1 MSLKDSLFTD
11 SQAKVYAWI
20 FGQPNRSYHLSELTR
35 LTGLASASLQ
45 REVNR
50 MARAGLVTSEMV
62 GNQRRISANMQS
74 PVFEELYQL
83 TRKTMG
89 AEPLL
94 REALRPLSDK
104 IALALIYGS
113 VAKGSDTSA
122 SDIDLLIVSD
132 TVGLGDVLEHCHN
145 VETQLGRKVNPNCYT
160 LAEFNKRR
168 QETDSFVQRV
178 LAQPIILLFG
188 ELHVPHSTR
197 EPRKNRTVKNRKT
210 SQR

>member
-1 MSLKDSLFTD
+1 MSIKDSLFTD
-11 SQAKVYAWI
+11 SQSKVYAWI
-20 FGQPNRSYHLSELTR
+20 FGHPDRSYHLSELAR

-50 MARAGLVTSEMV
+50 MARAGLVLSEMV

-94 REALRPLSDK
+94 RDALRPLSDR
-104 IALALIYGS
+104 IALAMIYGS
-113 VAKGSDTSA
+113 VAKGTDTAA

-132 TVGLGDVLEHCHN
+132 TVGLGNVLEHCHN
-145 VETQLGRKVNPNCYT
+145 VERQLGRKVNPNCYT

-178 LAQPIILLFG
+178 LAQPIICLFG
-188 ELHVPHSTR
+188 ELHANHGAQKPG
-197 EPRKNRTVKNRKT
+197 KNRTVKT
-210 SQR
+210 